1 MITLGR
7 AVGGDAPEKTETFSM
22 PISPIIWVDKT
33 MELPLVALRCHE
45 NSLLVS
51 ENVAVGRL
59 NR

>member
-1 MITLGR
+1 MGGTLTTQDRDVFHADFAYTYHMG
-7 AVGGDAPEKTETFSM
+7 KL
-22 PISPIIWVDKT
+22 DKT

-51 ENVAVGRL
+51 ENVTVGGRQ